1 MMMTLFWQGHAWTIT
16 TINKSSDEGFL
27 RAQTPE
33 VNEDMFFNFLLG
45 EQRRQTDQVKV
56 YC

>member
-1 MMMTLFWQGHAWTIT
+1 MMALFWQGHAWTIT

-33 VNEDMFFNFLLG
+33 VNKDMFFSG
-45 EQRRQTDQVKV
+45 KRAKEDRQTE
-56 YC
+56 